1 LTRTAEGFY
10 EPGETL
16 TPVPKVRIAVG
27 FGPGQVLAFTAV
39 VDTGSDVCIFPAEP
53 FRGIPLGEPAALLQV
68 SPFGGDSFGAPARL
82 PSISMGDLRETEG
95 LDLARAHLARR
106 GLRLRCT
113 PRDRGRRG
121 VRQGAR
127 REAARRL
134 TEEAGE
140 VDRPGTA

>member
-82 PSISMGDLRETEG
+82 PSISMGDLRETEVASILVPG
-95 LDLARAHLARR
+95 AEPLLGRSFLNRV
-106 GLRLRCT
+106 RLELEA
-113 PRDRGRRG
+113 
-121 VRQGAR
+121 RQGLVR
-127 REAARRL
+127 F
-134 TEEAGE
+134 E
-140 VDRPGTA
+140 VV